1 MGIYQSL
8 LAKDPGNKRGFGVL
22 HHLCPEA
29 PALVGFMRGNSYHSG
44 CLTLD
49 ENVRLHSCEK
59 GNYCKTVRENP
70 IVQIHPVLTHLN
82 NGEDLPE
89 LGIGGGGDDLEREEE
104 EDRLS
109 EVQIQMVMKL

>member
-8 LAKDPGNKRGFGVL
+8 LVKDPGNKHGFGVL
-22 HHLCPEA
+22 HHLSPEA
-29 PALVGFMRGNSYHSG
+29 PALVGFMRGNSYHPG

-59 GNYCKTVRENP
+59 GNYCQTIWKGPV
-70 IVQIHPVLTHLN
+70 VQIHPVLTHLN
-82 NGEDLPE
+82 SGEDLPE

-104 EDRLS
+104 EGRLS
-109 EVQIQMVMKL
+109 EIQMQMVLKL